1 MRKKLRPD
9 VASDTSR
16 RNNNCVTITGQMKI
30 TVIRTNRQ
38 HQLCVTNRSIG
49 HLLERML
56 KDDSKFTIQ
65 KFRDMVPSMNF
76 GYDGY
81 KDMPTWHRVYPAA
94 EFQKDENG
102 NLRMKAFNGLLLLSF
117 RNILKPEDVQLV
129 KKQAAFL
136 PSTLIAVT
144 GADGRSVEILV
155 KFSDEKGE
163 LPTDEEHA
171 DRLYQSAYRHILPIY
186 QSVIHAEIASQ
197 KPSIRSY
204 FLLTLDTQPYYNPQ
218 AVALKVDEKLM
229 LQEPTPSIPEAKSDP
244 TDKKEKGMKGS
255 KENIEKMM
263 KYLNEKYDLRYN
275 MVMKYTEY
283 VPKDK
288 EWIGFQAVEPR
299 VQKSLTL
306 EVQLAGINVSIK
318 DVRNFLESNFIKNYN
333 PVEEF
338 LFICYDNW
346 DGKDHIRALAR
357 TVPTNNPHWED
368 WFYTWFLAMV
378 EQWHNRT
385 GRQYG
390 NSVAPLLISKQGYN
404 KSTFCRRLIPPQLQ
418 WGYTDNLILSEKRQV
433 LQAMSQCLLINLD
446 EFNQISA
453 KVQQGFLKNLI
464 QLPNVK
470 YKPPYGSHVQ
480 EFPRTASFI
489 ATSNMDDIL
498 TDPSGNRRFIGIEL
512 TGPIDVSVRPNY
524 QQLFAQAEKAIWN
537 GEKTYFDAEQTA
549 LIMENNRRYQQIDPV
564 MQCFSESFTPTEDEN
579 EGTFMTAA
587 AIFSELKAK
596 YGASLEAKS
605 LLSFGRCL
613 KNIDGLKRKRTMKGT
628 EYLVIRRK

>member
-1 MRKKLRPD
+1 
-9 VASDTSR
+9 
-16 RNNNCVTITGQMKI
+16 MKI

-155 KFSDEKGE
+155 KFTDEKGE

-197 KPSIRSY
+197 KPSIRSN
-204 FLLTLDTQPYYNPQ
+204 FLLTLDNLPYYNPQ

-229 LQEPTPSIPEAKSDP
+229 HQETTPSIPEAKSTP

-338 LFICYDNW
+338 LFTCYDNW

-404 KSTFCRRLIPPQLQ
+404 NSTFCRRLIPPQLQ

-564 MQCFSESFTPTEDEN
+564 MQCFCESFTPTEDEN

-613 KNIDGLKRKRTMKGT
+613 KNIEGLKRKRTMKGT

>member
-1 MRKKLRPD
+1 MRI
-9 VASDTSR
+9 
-16 RNNNCVTITGQMKI
+16 TI
-30 TVIRTNRQ
+30 IRTNRQ

-94 EFQKDENG
+94 EFQKEENG

-117 RNILKPEDVQLV
+117 RNILKPEDVQRV

-204 FLLTLDTQPYYNPQ
+204 FLLTLDIQPYYNPQ

-229 LQEPTPSIPEAKSDP
+229 LQEPTSSIPEAKSDP

-338 LFICYDNW
+338 LFTCYDNW

-378 EQWHNRT
+378 EQWHNRS

-537 GEKTYFDAEQTA
+537 GEKTYFDAEETA

>member
-1 MRKKLRPD
+1 
-9 VASDTSR
+9 
-16 RNNNCVTITGQMKI
+16 MKI

-56 KDDSKFTIQ
+56 KDDSKSTIQ

-186 QSVIHAEIASQ
+186 QSVIHADIASQ
-197 KPSIRSY
+197 KPSIRSN
-204 FLLTLDTQPYYNPQ
+204 FLLTLDTLPYYNPQ

-229 LQEPTPSIPEAKSDP
+229 HQETTPSIPEAKSTP

-263 KYLNEKYDLRYN
+263 KYLNEKYELRYN

-338 LFICYDNW
+338 LFTCYDNW

-564 MQCFSESFTPTEDEN
+564 MQCFCESFTPTEDEN

-628 EYLVIRRK
+628 EYLIIRRK

>member
-1 MRKKLRPD
+1 
-9 VASDTSR
+9 
-16 RNNNCVTITGQMKI
+16 MKI

-136 PSTLIAVT
+136 SSTLIAVT

-197 KPSIRSY
+197 KPSIRSN
-204 FLLTLDTQPYYNPQ
+204 FLLTLDNLPYYNPQ

-229 LQEPTPSIPEAKSDP
+229 HQETTPSIPEAKSTP

-338 LFICYDNW
+338 LFTCYDNW

-564 MQCFSESFTPTEDEN
+564 MQCFCESFTPTEDEN

>member
-1 MRKKLRPD
+1 MR
-9 VASDTSR
+9 
-16 RNNNCVTITGQMKI
+16 I

-117 RNILKPEDVQLV
+117 RNILKPEDVQFV

-229 LQEPTPSIPEAKSDP
+229 FQEPTPSIPETKSDP

-288 EWIGFQAVEPR
+288 EWIGFQVVEPR

-338 LFICYDNW
+338 LFTCYDNW

-498 TDPSGNRRFIGIEL
+498 TDPSGNRRFISIEL
-512 TGPIDVSVRPNY
+512 TGPIDISVRPNY

-549 LIMENNRRYQQIDPV
+549 LIMENNRRYQQVDPI

-628 EYLVIRRK
+628 EYLVIRQKQH

>member
-1 MRKKLRPD
+1 
-9 VASDTSR
+9 
-16 RNNNCVTITGQMKI
+16 MKI

-56 KDDSKFTIQ
+56 KDDSKSTIQ

-155 KFSDEKGE
+155 KFTDEKGE

-197 KPSIRSY
+197 KPSIRSN
-204 FLLTLDTQPYYNPQ
+204 FLLTLDTLPYYNPQ
-218 AVALKVDEKLM
+218 AVALKVDEKLIH
-229 LQEPTPSIPEAKSDP
+229 QETTPSIPEAKSTP

-263 KYLNEKYDLRYN
+263 KYLNEKYELRYN

-338 LFICYDNW
+338 LFTCYDNW

-564 MQCFSESFTPTEDEN
+564 MQCFCESFTPTEDEN

>member
-1 MRKKLRPD
+1 
-9 VASDTSR
+9 
-16 RNNNCVTITGQMKI
+16 MKI

-65 KFRDMVPSMNF
+65 KFRDMVPAMNF

-155 KFSDEKGE
+155 KFTDEKGE

-197 KPSIRSY
+197 KPSIRSN
-204 FLLTLDTQPYYNPQ
+204 FLLTLDNLPYYNPQ

-229 LQEPTPSIPEAKSDP
+229 HQETTPSIPEAKSTP

-263 KYLNEKYDLRYN
+263 KYLNEKYELRYN

-338 LFICYDNW
+338 LFTCYDNW

-564 MQCFSESFTPTEDEN
+564 MQCFCESFTPTEDEN

-628 EYLVIRRK
+628 EYLIIRRK

>member
-1 MRKKLRPD
+1 MR
-9 VASDTSR
+9 
-16 RNNNCVTITGQMKI
+16 I

-56 KDDSKFTIQ
+56 KDDSKSTIQ

-155 KFSDEKGE
+155 KFTDEKGE

-197 KPSIRSY
+197 KPSIRSN
-204 FLLTLDTQPYYNPQ
+204 FLLTLDTLPYYNPQ

-229 LQEPTPSIPEAKSDP
+229 HQETTPSIPEAKSTP

-263 KYLNEKYDLRYN
+263 KYLNEKYELRYN

-338 LFICYDNW
+338 LFTCYDNW

-470 YKPPYGSHVQ
+470 YKPPYGSHAQ

-564 MQCFSESFTPTEDEN
+564 MQCFCESFTPTEDEN

>member
-1 MRKKLRPD
+1 
-9 VASDTSR
+9 
-16 RNNNCVTITGQMKI
+16 MKI

-204 FLLTLDTQPYYNPQ
+204 FLLTLDTLPYYNPQ

-229 LQEPTPSIPEAKSDP
+229 HQETTPSIPEAKSTP

-318 DVRNFLESNFIKNYN
+318 DARNFLESNFIKNYN

-338 LFICYDNW
+338 LFTCYDNW

-418 WGYTDNLILSEKRQV
+418 WGYTDNLMLSEKRQV

-564 MQCFSESFTPTEDEN
+564 MQCFCESFTPTEDEN

>member
-1 MRKKLRPD
+1 
-9 VASDTSR
+9 
-16 RNNNCVTITGQMKI
+16 MKI

-564 MQCFSESFTPTEDEN
+564 MQCFGESFTPTEDEN

>member
-1 MRKKLRPD
+1 MR
-9 VASDTSR
+9 
-16 RNNNCVTITGQMKI
+16 I

-244 TDKKEKGMKGS
+244 TDKKEKSMKGS

-338 LFICYDNW
+338 LFTCYDNW

-390 NSVAPLLISKQGYN
+390 NSVAPLLISQQGYN

-596 YGASLEAKS
+596 YGASSEAKS

>member
-1 MRKKLRPD
+1 
-9 VASDTSR
+9 
-16 RNNNCVTITGQMKI
+16 MKI

-94 EFQKDENG
+94 EFQKEENG

-155 KFSDEKGE
+155 KFTDEKGE
-163 LPTDEEHA
+163 LPTDEDHA

-197 KPSIRSY
+197 KPSIRSN
-204 FLLTLDTQPYYNPQ
+204 FLLTLDNLPYYNPQ

-229 LQEPTPSIPEAKSDP
+229 HQETTPSIPEAKSTP

-338 LFICYDNW
+338 LFTCYDNW

-564 MQCFSESFTPTEDEN
+564 MQCFCESFTPTEDEN

>member
-1 MRKKLRPD
+1 MR
-9 VASDTSR
+9 
-16 RNNNCVTITGQMKI
+16 I

-81 KDMPTWHRVYPAA
+81 KDMPSWHRVYPAA

-229 LQEPTPSIPEAKSDP
+229 LQEPTPSIPEAKSNP

-338 LFICYDNW
+338 LFTCYDNW

-357 TVPTNNPHWED
+357 TVPTSNPHWED

-498 TDPSGNRRFIGIEL
+498 TDPSGNRRFISIEL
-512 TGPIDVSVRPNY
+512 TGPIDISVRPNY

-549 LIMENNRRYQQIDPV
+549 LIMENNRRYQQVDPI

-628 EYLVIRRK
+628 EYLVIRQKQH

>member
-1 MRKKLRPD
+1 
-9 VASDTSR
+9 
-16 RNNNCVTITGQMKI
+16 MKI

-56 KDDSKFTIQ
+56 KDDSKSTIQ

-197 KPSIRSY
+197 KPSIRSN
-204 FLLTLDTQPYYNPQ
+204 FLLTLDTLPYYNPQ

-229 LQEPTPSIPEAKSDP
+229 HQETTPSIPEAKSTP

-263 KYLNEKYDLRYN
+263 KYLNEKYELRYN

-338 LFICYDNW
+338 LFTCYDNW

-537 GEKTYFDAEQTA
+537 GEKTYFDTEQTA

-564 MQCFSESFTPTEDEN
+564 MQCFCESFTPTEDEN

>member
-1 MRKKLRPD
+1 
-9 VASDTSR
+9 
-16 RNNNCVTITGQMKI
+16 MKI

-56 KDDSKFTIQ
+56 KDDSKSTIQ

-197 KPSIRSY
+197 KPSIRSN
-204 FLLTLDTQPYYNPQ
+204 FLLTLDTLPYYNPQ

-229 LQEPTPSIPEAKSDP
+229 HQETTPSIPEAKSTP

-263 KYLNEKYDLRYN
+263 KYLNEKYELRYN

-338 LFICYDNW
+338 LFTCYDNW

-564 MQCFSESFTPTEDEN
+564 MQCFCESFTPTEDEN

-628 EYLVIRRK
+628 EYLIIRRK

>member
-1 MRKKLRPD
+1 
-9 VASDTSR
+9 
-16 RNNNCVTITGQMKI
+16 MKI

-117 RNILKPEDVQLV
+117 RNILKPEDVQRV

-136 PSTLIAVT
+136 PSTLIALT

-197 KPSIRSY
+197 KPSIRSN
-204 FLLTLDTQPYYNPQ
+204 FLLTLDNLPYYNPQ

-229 LQEPTPSIPEAKSDP
+229 HQETTPSIPEAKSTP

-338 LFICYDNW
+338 LFTCYDNW

-613 KNIDGLKRKRTMKGT
+613 KNIEGLKRKRTMKGT

>member
-1 MRKKLRPD
+1 
-9 VASDTSR
+9 
-16 RNNNCVTITGQMKI
+16 MKI

-102 NLRMKAFNGLLLLSF
+102 NLKMKAFNGLLLLSF

-155 KFSDEKGE
+155 KFTDEKGE

-197 KPSIRSY
+197 KPSIRSN
-204 FLLTLDTQPYYNPQ
+204 FLLTLDNLPYYNPQ

-229 LQEPTPSIPEAKSDP
+229 HQETTPSIPEAKSTP

-338 LFICYDNW
+338 LFTCYDNW

-564 MQCFSESFTPTEDEN
+564 MQCFCESFTPTEDEN

>member
-1 MRKKLRPD
+1 
-9 VASDTSR
+9 
-16 RNNNCVTITGQMKI
+16 MKI

-49 HLLERML
+49 HFLERML

-155 KFSDEKGE
+155 KFTDEKGE

-306 EVQLAGINVSIK
+306 EVQLAAINVSIK

-338 LFICYDNW
+338 LFTCYDNW

-498 TDPSGNRRFIGIEL
+498 TDPSGNRRFISIEL
-512 TGPIDVSVRPNY
+512 TGPIDISVRPNY
-524 QQLFAQAEKAIWN
+524 QQLFAQAEKAICN

-549 LIMENNRRYQQIDPV
+549 LIMENNRRYQQVDPI

-628 EYLVIRRK
+628 EYLVIKR

>member
-1 MRKKLRPD
+1 
-9 VASDTSR
+9 
-16 RNNNCVTITGQMKI
+16 MKI

-56 KDDSKFTIQ
+56 KDDSKSTIQ

-155 KFSDEKGE
+155 KFTDEKGE

-197 KPSIRSY
+197 KPSIRSN
-204 FLLTLDTQPYYNPQ
+204 FLLTLDTLPYYNPQ

-229 LQEPTPSIPEAKSDP
+229 HQETTPSIPEAKSTP

-263 KYLNEKYDLRYN
+263 KYLNEKYELRYN

-338 LFICYDNW
+338 LFTCYDNW

-564 MQCFSESFTPTEDEN
+564 MQCFCESFTPTEDEN

>member
-1 MRKKLRPD
+1 MR
-9 VASDTSR
+9 
-16 RNNNCVTITGQMKI
+16 I

-144 GADGRSVEILV
+144 GADGRRVEILV

-244 TDKKEKGMKGS
+244 TDKKGKGMKGS

-338 LFICYDNW
+338 LFTCYDNW

-357 TVPTNNPHWED
+357 SVPTNNPHWED

-549 LIMENNRRYQQIDPV
+549 LIMENNRRYQQVDPV

-628 EYLVIRRK
+628 EYLVIRRKQH

>member
-1 MRKKLRPD
+1 
-9 VASDTSR
+9 
-16 RNNNCVTITGQMKI
+16 MKI

-56 KDDSKFTIQ
+56 KDDSKSTIQ

-197 KPSIRSY
+197 KPSIRSN
-204 FLLTLDTQPYYNPQ
+204 FLLTLDTLPYYNPQ

-229 LQEPTPSIPEAKSDP
+229 HQETTPSIPEAKSTP

-263 KYLNEKYDLRYN
+263 KYLNEKYELRYN

-338 LFICYDNW
+338 LFTCYDNW

-357 TVPTNNPHWED
+357 TVPTNNPHWEY

-564 MQCFSESFTPTEDEN
+564 MQCFCESFTPTEDEN

-628 EYLVIRRK
+628 EYLIIRRK

>member
-1 MRKKLRPD
+1 MR
-9 VASDTSR
+9 
-16 RNNNCVTITGQMKI
+16 I

-94 EFQKDENG
+94 EFQKEENG

-117 RNILKPEDVQLV
+117 RNILKPEDVQRV

-229 LQEPTPSIPEAKSDP
+229 LQEPTSSIPEAKSDP

-333 PVEEF
+333 PVEDF
-338 LFICYDNW
+338 LFTCYDNW

-628 EYLVIRRK
+628 EYLVIRRKQH

>member
-1 MRKKLRPD
+1 
-9 VASDTSR
+9 
-16 RNNNCVTITGQMKI
+16 MKI

-155 KFSDEKGE
+155 KFTDEKGE

-197 KPSIRSY
+197 KPSIRSN
-204 FLLTLDTQPYYNPQ
+204 FLLTLDNLPYYNPQ
-218 AVALKVDEKLM
+218 AVTLKVDEKLM
-229 LQEPTPSIPEAKSDP
+229 HQETTPSIPEAKSTP

-338 LFICYDNW
+338 LFTCYDNW

-564 MQCFSESFTPTEDEN
+564 MQCFCESFTPTEDEN

>member
-1 MRKKLRPD
+1 
-9 VASDTSR
+9 
-16 RNNNCVTITGQMKI
+16 MKI

-155 KFSDEKGE
+155 KFTDEKAE

-197 KPSIRSY
+197 KPSIRSN
-204 FLLTLDTQPYYNPQ
+204 FLLTLDNLPYYNPQ

-229 LQEPTPSIPEAKSDP
+229 HQETTPSIPEAKSDP

-338 LFICYDNW
+338 LFTCYDNW

-549 LIMENNRRYQQIDPV
+549 LLMENNRRYQQIDPV

-628 EYLVIRRK
+628 EYLIIKRK

>member
-1 MRKKLRPD
+1 MRI
-9 VASDTSR
+9 
-16 RNNNCVTITGQMKI
+16 TI
-30 TVIRTNRQ
+30 IRTNRQ

-65 KFRDMVPSMNF
+65 KFRDVVPSMNF

-94 EFQKDENG
+94 EFQKEENG

-117 RNILKPEDVQLV
+117 RNILKPEDVLLV

-171 DRLYQSAYRHILPIY
+171 NQLYQNAYRHILPIY

-263 KYLNEKYDLRYN
+263 KYLNKKYDLRYN

-338 LFICYDNW
+338 LFTCYDNW

-512 TGPIDVSVRPNY
+512 TGPIDISVRPNY

-537 GEKTYFDAEQTA
+537 GEKTYFDAEETA
-549 LIMENNRRYQQIDPV
+549 LIMENNRRYQHIYPV
-564 MQCFSESFTPTEDEN
+564 MECFCESFTPTEDEN

>member
-1 MRKKLRPD
+1 MR
-9 VASDTSR
+9 
-16 RNNNCVTITGQMKI
+16 I

-56 KDDSKFTIQ
+56 KDDSKSTIQ

-155 KFSDEKGE
+155 KFTDEKGE

-197 KPSIRSY
+197 KPSIRSN
-204 FLLTLDTQPYYNPQ
+204 FLLTLDTLPYYNPQ

-229 LQEPTPSIPEAKSDP
+229 HQETTPSIPEAKSTP

-338 LFICYDNW
+338 LFTCYDNW

-549 LIMENNRRYQQIDPV
+549 LIMENNRQYQQIDPV

-596 YGASLEAKS
+596 YGASMEAKR

-628 EYLVIRRK
+628 EYLIIRRK

>member
-1 MRKKLRPD
+1 
-9 VASDTSR
+9 
-16 RNNNCVTITGQMKI
+16 MKI

-94 EFQKDENG
+94 EFQKEENG

-204 FLLTLDTQPYYNPQ
+204 FLLTLDTLPYYNPQ

-229 LQEPTPSIPEAKSDP
+229 HQETTPSIPEAKSDP

-338 LFICYDNW
+338 LFTCYDNW

-357 TVPTNNPHWED
+357 TVPTNTPHWED

-564 MQCFSESFTPTEDEN
+564 MQCFCESFTPTEDEN

>member
-1 MRKKLRPD
+1 MR
-9 VASDTSR
+9 
-16 RNNNCVTITGQMKI
+16 I

-163 LPTDEEHA
+163 LPTDTDEEHA

-346 DGKDHIRALAR
+346 DGKDYIRALAR

-549 LIMENNRRYQQIDPV
+549 LIMENNRRYQQVDPI

-628 EYLVIRRK
+628 EYLVIRRKQH

>member
-1 MRKKLRPD
+1 
-9 VASDTSR
+9 
-16 RNNNCVTITGQMKI
+16 MKI

-38 HQLCVTNRSIG
+38 HQLCVTNRNIG

-56 KDDSKFTIQ
+56 KDDSKSTIQ

-197 KPSIRSY
+197 KPSIRSN
-204 FLLTLDTQPYYNPQ
+204 FLLTLDTLPYYNPQ

-229 LQEPTPSIPEAKSDP
+229 HQETTPSIPEAKSTP

-263 KYLNEKYDLRYN
+263 KYLNEKYELRYN

-338 LFICYDNW
+338 LFTCYDNW

-564 MQCFSESFTPTEDEN
+564 MQCFCESFTPTEDEN

-587 AIFSELKAK
+587 AIFSELK
-596 YGASLEAKS
+596 
-605 LLSFGRCL
+605 
-613 KNIDGLKRKRTMKGT
+613 
-628 EYLVIRRK
+628 

>member
-1 MRKKLRPD
+1 
-9 VASDTSR
+9 
-16 RNNNCVTITGQMKI
+16 MKI

-102 NLRMKAFNGLLLLSF
+102 NLRMKTFNGLLLLSF

-197 KPSIRSY
+197 KPSIRSN
-204 FLLTLDTQPYYNPQ
+204 FLLTLDTLPFYNPQ

-229 LQEPTPSIPEAKSDP
+229 HQKPTPSIPEAKSDP
-244 TDKKEKGMKGS
+244 TDKKEKSMKGS

-338 LFICYDNW
+338 LFTCYDNW

-357 TVPTNNPHWED
+357 TVPTNTPHWED

-564 MQCFSESFTPTEDEN
+564 MQCFCESFTPTEDEN

>member
-1 MRKKLRPD
+1 MR
-9 VASDTSR
+9 
-16 RNNNCVTITGQMKI
+16 I

-244 TDKKEKGMKGS
+244 TDKKGKGMKGS

-338 LFICYDNW
+338 LFTCYDNW

-357 TVPTNNPHWED
+357 SVPTNNPHWED

-489 ATSNMDDIL
+489 STSNMDDIL

-549 LIMENNRRYQQIDPV
+549 LIMENNRRYQQVDPV

-628 EYLVIRRK
+628 EYLVIRRKQH

>member
-1 MRKKLRPD
+1 
-9 VASDTSR
+9 
-16 RNNNCVTITGQMKI
+16 MKI

-38 HQLCVTNRSIG
+38 HQLCVTNRNIG

-56 KDDSKFTIQ
+56 KDDSKSTIQ

-197 KPSIRSY
+197 KPSIRSN
-204 FLLTLDTQPYYNPQ
+204 FLLTLDTLPYYNPQ

-229 LQEPTPSIPEAKSDP
+229 HQETTPSIPEAKSTP

-263 KYLNEKYDLRYN
+263 KYLNEKYELRYN

-338 LFICYDNW
+338 LFTCYDNW

-564 MQCFSESFTPTEDEN
+564 MQCFCESFTPTEDEN

-613 KNIDGLKRKRTMKGT
+613 KNVLYVKKLSPLGWLN
-628 EYLVIRRK
+628 

>member
-1 MRKKLRPD
+1 MR
-9 VASDTSR
+9 
-16 RNNNCVTITGQMKI
+16 I

-163 LPTDEEHA
+163 LPTDTDEEHA

-229 LQEPTPSIPEAKSDP
+229 LQEPPPSIPEAKSDP

-338 LFICYDNW
+338 LFTCYDNW
-346 DGKDHIRALAR
+346 DGKDYIRALAR

-524 QQLFAQAEKAIWN
+524 QQLFAQAEKTIWN

-549 LIMENNRRYQQIDPV
+549 LIMENNRRYQQVDSI

-628 EYLVIRRK
+628 EYLVIRRKQH

>member
-1 MRKKLRPD
+1 
-9 VASDTSR
+9 
-16 RNNNCVTITGQMKI
+16 MKI

-155 KFSDEKGE
+155 KFTDEKGE

-204 FLLTLDTQPYYNPQ
+204 FLLTLDNLPYYNPQ

-306 EVQLAGINVSIK
+306 EVQLAAINVSIK

-338 LFICYDNW
+338 LFTCYDNW

-498 TDPSGNRRFIGIEL
+498 TDPSGNRRFISIEL
-512 TGPIDVSVRPNY
+512 TGPIDISVRLNY

-549 LIMENNRRYQQIDPV
+549 LIMENNRRYQQVDPI

-628 EYLVIRRK
+628 EYLVIRQKQH

>member
-1 MRKKLRPD
+1 
-9 VASDTSR
+9 
-16 RNNNCVTITGQMKI
+16 MKI

-197 KPSIRSY
+197 KPSIRSN
-204 FLLTLDTQPYYNPQ
+204 FLLTLDNLPYYNPQ

-229 LQEPTPSIPEAKSDP
+229 HQETTPSIPEAKSDP

-338 LFICYDNW
+338 LFTCYDNW

-564 MQCFSESFTPTEDEN
+564 MQCFCESFTPTEDEN

>member
-1 MRKKLRPD
+1 
-9 VASDTSR
+9 
-16 RNNNCVTITGQMKI
+16 MKI

-155 KFSDEKGE
+155 KFTDEKGE

-204 FLLTLDTQPYYNPQ
+204 FLLTLDTLPYYNPQ

-229 LQEPTPSIPEAKSDP
+229 HQETTPSIPDAKSDP

-338 LFICYDNW
+338 LFTCYDNW

-433 LQAMSQCLLINLD
+433 LRAMSQCLLINLD

-549 LIMENNRRYQQIDPV
+549 LIMENNRRYQQVDPV
-564 MQCFSESFTPTEDEN
+564 MQCFCESFTPTEDEN

-628 EYLVIRRK
+628 EYLVVRRK